1 MPFLTFTAE
10 HFAILSLIL
19 ACAAGMGP
27 LVARSQP
34 LPLRMAL
41 GLAVWAEALFLLA
54 AIGQLRPI
62 PITALAILS
71 LVSIRPPAA
80 GRRQLALLA
89 SLFVP
94 LFLLALH
101 PPLAFDET
109 LYHLPTVRSLATFGR
124 LRFIADLRFP
134 VFPQLH
140 ELLSVPVYL
149 LAGDTATHLVSLA
162 EVLITA
168 AILLEWGGWLP
179 AAFFLGN
186 PIVLHLGT
194 IGYVDAALTMFVT
207 AAFFCLRFPEGRT
220 PSSALPRDS
229 AADPCDNAAAPG
241 DNAAAPRGR
250 TRASAPPSQPAFAG
264 LLLGVACG
272 VKYVGGYF
280 AVAAF
285 VCLML
290 RDRRDAAKF
299 AAWCAAAALPTTLWI
314 VIATGNP
321 IFPFLDSTYTAPH
334 LFSFTPPWRLLWD
347 VTFARARVNWEP
359 PLTPL
364 LIPAIAIVIARA
376 RGVAILAAVY
386 LALFA
391 FLPQD
396 SRYLVP
402 LLPLIAIAASAAIP
416 KKRWL
421 IWLAIAPG
429 ILYAGYRLYVTGIPP
444 ATSAEREAE
453 LARRVPEYRA
463 VMRAGTGTIY
473 VCGGEQLKG
482 YAKGTL
488 LGDFFGPYAYD
499 RVLDHAV
506 DTSSIAARLRPIG
519 ARYYLVAKRVC
530 PPPRSSG
537 GMDLVY
543 DDAAAHLWR
552 VQPSQPSR
560 R

>member
-10 HFAILSLIL
+10 HLAVLLLIL
-19 ACAAGMGP
+19 ACAAGMGT
-27 LVARSQP
+27 LIARSQP

-62 PITALAILS
+62 PIATLAILS
-71 LVSIRPPAA
+71 LISIRPPAT
-80 GRRQLALLA
+80 GNWQPSRWQLLLA
-89 SLFVP
+89 ASP

-109 LYHLPTVRSLATFGR
+109 LYHLPTIRSLATSGE
-124 LRFIADLRFP
+124 LRYVADLRFP

-179 AAFFLGN
+179 AAFFLGS
-186 PIVLHLGT
+186 PIVLHLAT

-207 AAFFCLRFPEGRT
+207 AGWYYLD
-220 PSSALPRDS
+220 DS
-229 AADPCDNAAAPG
+229 ARRRPHL
-241 DNAAAPRGR
+241 
-250 TRASAPPSQPAFAG
+250 AG
-264 LLLGVACG
+264 LFLGAACG

-280 AVAAF
+280 ALAGF
-285 VCLML
+285 VWILL
-290 RDRRDAAKF
+290 QNRRDAAKF
-299 AAWCAAAALPTTLWI
+299 AAWCAAAALPTTLWLMI
-314 VIATGNP
+314 MTGNP
-321 IFPFLDSTYTAPH
+321 IFPFFDASYTSPH
-334 LFSFTPPWRLLWD
+334 LFSFMPPWRLLWD
-347 VTFARARVNWEP
+347 VTFARARVNFEP
-359 PLTPL
+359 PMTPL
-364 LIPAIAIVIARA
+364 LIPAIAIVVARA
-376 RGVAILAAVY
+376 RGVAIVAAGC

-416 KKRWL
+416 NKRWL
-421 IWLAIAPG
+421 VWLAIAPG
-429 ILYAGYRLYVTGIPP
+429 IVYAGYRLYLTGIPP
-444 ATSAEREAE
+444 ATRAERAAE
-453 LARRVPEYRA
+453 LTRRVPEYRA
-463 VMRAGTGTIY
+463 VTEAGSGTIY
-473 VCGGEQLKG
+473 VCGGEQLKY
-482 YAKGTL
+482 YAKGML
-488 LGDFFGPYAYD
+488 LGDFFGPYAYERIID
-499 RVLDHAV
+499 QLS
-506 DTSSIAARLRPIG
+506 DTSSIAVRLRPID
-519 ARYYLVAKRVC
+519 ADYYLVAKRVC
-530 PPPRSSG
+530 RPPRSTG

-543 DDAAAHLWR
+543 EDPAAQLWR